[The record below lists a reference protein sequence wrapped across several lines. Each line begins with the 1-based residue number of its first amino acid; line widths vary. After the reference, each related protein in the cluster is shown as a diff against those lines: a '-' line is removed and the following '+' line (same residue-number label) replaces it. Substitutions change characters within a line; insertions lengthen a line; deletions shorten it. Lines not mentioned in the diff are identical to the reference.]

1 MTSPDQF
8 QPAGPPD
15 LSSQAYA
22 DAVNLTESL
31 GAANSS
37 TRTTD
42 QTQIANF
49 WKDGAGTFTPA
60 GHWNSIADQIAQA
73 QGDGLAQDAR
83 LFAELNVAEADAA
96 IAAWNTKYAYNTWRP
111 ITAIQNAD
119 SFSNAGIV
127 QDPNWQPL
135 IITPNFPEYISGH
148 STFSAA
154 AADILAS
161 FFGTNY
167 AFSTTSSS
175 LPGVTR
181 TFTSFEEAAQEAG
194 MSRIY
199 GGIHFTFSNIDG
211 QAVGQQ
217 VGDWILKAFDLSQ
230 DTVPPKIVLDET
242 SGLVTNQ
249 NPTITGVVSDNLSGV
264 ASLAAALDGGSAM
277 NVVFNPDG
285 TFVLPV
291 NLAFDGS
298 ADGAHTLVF
307 TAIDAA
313 GNASTPLAFS
323 FTLATKAPQIAL
335 SAVSVQDGGTLA
347 AGARLAGTITLES
360 GDRLTGLS
368 YAIDSGTKVPLAFNA
383 ITGAFDQ
390 VLDLTKVGLGNH
402 NITLSASDAAGN
414 ATSQTLNVSLPSLPP
429 LTVTGLTP
437 MYGAADVGVTYHPKL
452 TFSRP
457 IDPSTLTGSSFYA
470 TDSTGTVVPA
480 SIVPFADNTRAFL
493 FFTNPLPSAS
503 TITLHVQGELVKG
516 TDGSLLDA
524 AGTGIAGSALNESF
538 TTVSTSTV
546 PNTTI
551 TGIVVDPGPDSA
563 PMTPDDV
570 KAAADGLG
578 DFAND
583 TWKLPIAGVKVFVL
597 GDEQDAVYTDGQGR
611 FTLNTCRSG
620 T

>member
-1 MTSPDQF
+1 
-8 QPAGPPD
+8 
-15 LSSQAYA
+15 
-22 DAVNLTESL
+22 
-31 GAANSS
+31 
-37 TRTTD
+37 
-42 QTQIANF
+42 
-49 WKDGAGTFTPA
+49 
-60 GHWNSIADQIAQA
+60 
-73 QGDGLAQDAR
+73 
-83 LFAELNVAEADAA
+83 
-96 IAAWNTKYAYNTWRP
+96 
-111 ITAIQNAD
+111 
-119 SFSNAGIV
+119 
-127 QDPNWQPL
+127 
-135 IITPNFPEYISGH
+135 
-148 STFSAA
+148 
-154 AADILAS
+154 
-161 FFGTNY
+161 
-167 AFSTTSSS
+167 
-175 LPGVTR
+175 
-181 TFTSFEEAAQEAG
+181 
-194 MSRIY
+194 
-199 GGIHFTFSNIDG
+199 
-211 QAVGQQ
+211 
-217 VGDWILKAFDLSQ
+217 
-230 DTVPPKIVLDET
+230 
-242 SGLVTNQ
+242 
-249 NPTITGVVSDNLSGV
+249 
-264 ASLAAALDGGSAM
+264 
-277 NVVFNPDG
+277 
-285 TFVLPV
+285 
-291 NLAFDGS
+291 
-298 ADGAHTLVF
+298 
-307 TAIDAA
+307 
-313 GNASTPLAFS
+313 
-323 FTLATKAPQIAL
+323 
-335 SAVSVQDGGTLA
+335 
-347 AGARLAGTITLES
+347 
-360 GDRLTGLS
+360 
-368 YAIDSGTKVPLAFNA
+368 VPLAFNA